1 MLLFECMKI
10 QPITISYLQPNC
22 KKVQKKSL
30 QESKQIDEDIP
41 VLPLNYY
48 SSNVSFGKIKN
59 SEPLR
64 KLFAY
69 GIPDL
74 YSEII
79 TVDPKRIAKMMK
91 TDAFEVPLKKFIQ
104 VFKPFEVSL
113 FKDTNETKLYEIIKE
128 QAEANPDMDVKG
140 VVQKIA
146 PIHLKRLRKKQ
157 GVIFKDLD
165 ELAQKLPESHRY
177 RYKLLRSETQDKLDY
192 KPVVVRFS
200 SKEFKYKLAKI
211 SEYVAQRKDLKSD
224 KTMQRLIKEAEK
236 LPSSSSYN
244 AIEKQKKII
253 EDINILLQTSTLS
266 KNEQLNDLI
275 KVSRDRLNNKKVVV
289 PFSRK
294 NFLYD
299 LDKLTSGIQD
309 KALRDEMLNLA
320 ETLPSSSNSLSAF
333 IVKIQNESSEKIAYR
348 ILDPSMASVEH
359 LTPASLGGED
369 ELYNFACA
377 SRKENTERG
386 NLLFTTQLKKRPLT
400 KIYAQR
406 QMDKYIELANQG
418 VFEKCKMPLS
428 YIEDFKNKMN
438 EKSQGRIVLDTSKL
452 KPTA

>member
-1 MLLFECMKI
+1 MLLFEGMKI
-10 QPITISYLQPNC
+10 QPINIKTSYKNSQKEN
-22 KKVQKKSL
+22 KTQVQIHN
-30 QESKQIDEDIP
+30 QVCDEFP
-41 VLPLNYY
+41 VASLNYY
-48 SSNVSFGKIKN
+48 SPNISFGKIKN

-79 TVDPKRIAKMMK
+79 TVDPKRVAKMMK
-91 TDAFEVPLKKFIQ
+91 TDAFEVPLKKFVQ

-128 QAEANPDMDVKG
+128 QSEINPDMDVKG
-140 VVQKIA
+140 VVKKIA

-200 SKEFKYKLAKI
+200 SKDFKYKLSKI
-211 SEYVAQRKDLKSD
+211 SEYISQRKDLKAD

-275 KVSRDRLNNKKVVV
+275 NISRDRLNNKKVVV

-309 KALRDEMLNLA
+309 KALRDEMLDLA
-320 ETLPSSSNSLSAF
+320 ETLPTSSNSLSAF

-386 NLLFTTQLKKRPLT
+386 NLLFTTQLKKIPKT
-400 KIYAQR
+400 KVYAQK
-406 QMDKYIELANQG
+406 QMDRYIELANQG
-418 VFEKCKMPLS
+418 VFQKCKMPLS
-428 YIEDFKNKMN
+428 YIEDFKNKMY

-452 KPTA
+452 NSFA

>member
-1 MLLFECMKI
+1 MKI
-10 QPITISYLQPNC
+10 QPINAKVSYLNS
-22 KKVQKKSL
+22 QKDIKPHL
-30 QESKQIDEDIP
+30 QSYNQVCEDLSA
-41 VLPLNYY
+41 LPLGYY
-48 SSNVSFGKIKN
+48 SSNITFGKIKN

-64 KLFAY
+64 ALFAY

-79 TVDPKRIAKMMK
+79 TVDPKRVAKMMK
-91 TDAFEVPLKKFIQ
+91 TDAFEVPLKKFMQ
-104 VFKPFEVSL
+104 VFKPFEQSL

-128 QAEANPDMDVKG
+128 QSEVNPDMDVKG

-146 PIHLKRLRKKQ
+146 PVHLKRLRKKQ

-200 SKEFKYKLAKI
+200 SKEFKYKLSKI
-211 SEYVAQRKDLKSD
+211 ADFVSQRKDLKAD
-224 KTMQRLIKEAEK
+224 KAMQRLIKEAEK

-253 EDINILLQTSTLS
+253 EDINILLQTSVLS

-275 KVSRDRLNNKKVVV
+275 TISRDRLNNKKVVV

-299 LDKLTSGIQD
+299 LDKLTSDISD
-309 KALRDEMLNLA
+309 KNLRDEMLNLA
-320 ETLPSSSNSLSAF
+320 ETLPTSSNSLSAF
-333 IVKIQNESSEKIAYR
+333 IVKIKNESSEKIAYR

-359 LTPASLGGED
+359 LFPASHGGPD

-386 NLLFTTQLKKRPLT
+386 NLPFITQLKKRPLT

-418 VFEKCKMPLS
+418 VFKKCKMPLS
-428 YIEDFKNKMN
+428 YIDDFKNKIEELSN
-438 EKSQGRIVLDTSKL
+438 KRIVLDTSKL
-452 KPTA
+452 NPPSA

>member
-1 MLLFECMKI
+1 MKVSA
-10 QPITISYLQPNC
+10 ITQKNVYPNYATH
-22 KKVQKKSL
+22 KEQGKSGVQNVEEKIVA
-30 QESKQIDEDIP
+30 QA
-41 VLPLNYY
+41 PLNYY
-48 SSNVSFGKIKN
+48 SPNISFGKIKN

-64 KLFAY
+64 NLFAY

-79 TVDPKRIAKMMK
+79 TIDPKRIAKMMK
-91 TDAFEVPLKKFIQ
+91 TDAFEVPLKKFMQ

-113 FKDTNETKLYEIIKE
+113 FKDTNETRLYEIIKE
-128 QAEANPDMDVKG
+128 HAEISPDIDVKG

-146 PIHLKRLRKKQ
+146 PVHLKRLRKKQ
-157 GVIFKDLD
+157 GFIFKDLD

-177 RYKLLRSETQDKLDY
+177 RYKLLRAETQDKLDY

-200 SKEFKYKLAKI
+200 SKEFKYKLSKI
-211 SEYVAQRKDLKSD
+211 RDYVAQRKDLKSD
-224 KTMQRLIKEAEK
+224 STMQKLIKEAES

-253 EDINILLQTSTLS
+253 ENINILLQTSPLS

-275 KVSRDRLNNKKVVV
+275 QVSRDRLNNKKVVV

-294 NFLYD
+294 TFLYE
-299 LDKLTSGIQD
+299 LDKLTSDIPN

-320 ETLPSSSNSLSAF
+320 ETLPTSSNSLSAF
-333 IVKIQNESSEKIAYR
+333 IVKIQNETSEKIAYR

-386 NLLFTTQLKKRPLT
+386 NLLFATQLKKRPKT
-400 KIYAQR
+400 KIYAQK
-406 QMDKYIELANQG
+406 QMDKLIELANQG
-418 VFEKCKMPLS
+418 IFKKCKMPLS
-428 YIEDFKNKMN
+428 YIEDLKNTMY
-438 EKSQGRIVLDTSKL
+438 EKSQHRIVLDTSKL
-452 KPTA
+452 NRSA

>member
-10 QPITISYLQPNC
+10 QPIITSYLQPNC

-30 QESKQIDEDIP
+30 QESKQIDEDILA
-41 VLPLNYY
+41 LPLNYY

-211 SEYVAQRKDLKSD
+211 SEYISQRKDLKAD

-309 KALRDEMLNLA
+309 KTLRDEMLNLA

-348 ILDPSMASVEH
+348 ILDPSMASIEH

-428 YIEDFKNKMN
+428 YIEDFKNTMY
-438 EKSQGRIVLDTSKL
+438 EKSQHRIVLDTSKL